1 MNHIGIIGNEDRP
14 QVRET
19 LALLRTKLAERFPNS
34 TIALSEA
41 MAALCEPKDCSVF
54 TSLYDLA
61 KDSDTIFSIGGD
73 GTMLMASRAIQR
85 VNPNAKLIGV
95 NVGKLGFLS
104 EHPPEELDALLEE
117 LSSGALVTESRLMIQ
132 ASVRSESG
140 EQVTVNKDNLDLTR
154 EGTSVSEVQLNALNE
169 VVVDNYGSTRMLQLE
184 VFIGSALLGIIRAD
198 GIMVST
204 PTGSTGYAVSAGGP
218 IIEPTSPVMLIT
230 PIAPHSL
237 NVRPIIVSEEATVR
251 IRCSS
256 EETHQV
262 LVVADGQEQII
273 ATTPAEIVV
282 RASPDRLQLLRRAE
296 RSYFDL
302 LRTKLFWSAD
312 RRDVGRR

>member
-1 MNHIGIIGNEDRP
+1 MNNIGIIGNEDRP

-19 LALLRTKLAERFPNS
+19 LVLLLTKLADRFPGS
-34 TIALSEA
+34 TIALSEP
-41 MAALCEPKDCSVF
+41 MAALSDSRDCQVF
-54 TSLYDLA
+54 ASHYDLA
-61 KDSDTIFSIGGD
+61 RFSDIIFSIGGD

-85 VNPNAKLIGV
+85 ANHKAELIGV

-104 EHPPEELDALLEE
+104 EHPPEELDQLLEE
-117 LSSGALVTESRLMIQ
+117 LSGGTLLAEQRLMLH
-132 ASVRSESG
+132 AAVRSERGDS
-140 EQVTVNKDNLDLTR
+140 VTINRDNLDLSR
-154 EGTSVSEVQLNALNE
+154 EGTQQPKVTLDALNE

-184 VFIGSALLGIIRAD
+184 VFVGSALLGIIRAD
-198 GIMVST
+198 GIMVAT

-218 IIEPTSPVMLIT
+218 IVEPTSPVMLIT

-237 NVRPIIVSEEATVR
+237 NVRPIIVSQEATIR
-251 IRCSS
+251 IRCASD
-256 EETHQV
+256 ETSQV
-262 LVVADGQEQII
+262 LIVADGQEQII
-273 ATTPAEIVV
+273 ASTPAEIIVQ
-282 RASPDRLQLLRRAE
+282 AAPNPLKLLRRRE